1 MRSMIGLRASACL
14 VSLALLASPAGA
26 DDPPAQ
32 DPSVVEAPQGAAAAA
47 AAPEPLDDELY
58 EDDELLAPPVHDPL
72 EPSNRA
78 IFHFNDR
85 VDQYVIAPLTRAYR
99 AVVPGPLRACV
110 RRVFRNLKA
119 PVYIANNLLQLRFR
133 DAAETAAGFALNTTA
148 GWAGLFDPG
157 SEVGWEAHPTDFGQ
171 TLGLYGARSGPYLV
185 VPLMGPTTLRDG
197 IGEVVD
203 RAFDPLTYLLGMSD
217 LIFIGGSAGFITREA
232 NDEKLAALRE
242 SAVDYY
248 AAMRSAYTQSRES
261 RIATL
266 RQESWLVSRFLQT
279 PRAGE

>member
-1 MRSMIGLRASACL
+1 MRSTIGLRASACL
-14 VSLALLASPAGA
+14 VCLALLASPAA
-26 DDPPAQ
+26 AEDPPAK
-32 DPSVVEAPQGAAAAA
+32 DSSVAEAPQDADAT
-47 AAPEPLDDELY
+47 AAPEPLDD
-58 EDDELLAPPVHDPL
+58 DLLAPPAHDPL
-72 EPSNRA
+72 ESSNRV
-78 IFHFNDR
+78 IFRFNER
-85 VDQYVIAPLTRAYR
+85 VDEYAITPLTRAYR
-99 AVVPGPLRACV
+99 WVMPEPLRACV

-157 SEVGWEAHPTDFGQ
+157 SEVGWESHPTDFGQ
-171 TLGLYGARSGPYLV
+171 TLGLYGTRSGPYLV

-197 IGEVVD
+197 IGDLVD

-217 LIFIGGSAGFITREA
+217 LIFIGGSSGFVTREA
-232 NDEKLAALRE
+232 NDEKLKALRE
-242 SAVDYY
+242 SAIDYY
-248 AAMRSAYTQSRES
+248 AAMRSVYTQSRES

-266 RQESWLVSRFLQT
+266 REESWLVSRFQT